1 MAFFYGLTGS
11 KNNVGEIFT
20 AAGQAFSKLGELTMS
35 LHPTAEPSPTSGK
48 WTEQEIEL
56 LRASVKRFGEDL
68 NKISDVIKNRTM
80 SQIKAQIKRKAYEDA
95 GLQPPTDTTPKKA
108 VTTQKHTPTEQP
120 QPKKQRSSAEV
131 TLSALN
137 APESDVDIEGLGE
150 GTASKKLEFDS
161 DMDSN
166 FL

>member
-1 MAFFYGLTGS
+1 MLD
-11 KNNVGEIFT
+11 
-20 AAGQAFSKLGELTMS
+20 ELRLARPKKVAPES
-35 LHPTAEPSPTSGK
+35 HNEEK
-48 WTEQEIEL
+48 QEQEIEL